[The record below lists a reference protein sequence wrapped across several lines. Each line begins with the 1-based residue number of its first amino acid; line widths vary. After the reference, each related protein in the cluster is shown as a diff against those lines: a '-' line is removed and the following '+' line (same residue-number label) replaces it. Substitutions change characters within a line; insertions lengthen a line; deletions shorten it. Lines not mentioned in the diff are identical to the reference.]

1 MEGFGGCCIT
11 CSLHSITTTLN
22 TYSFF
27 FFFFLF
33 LDSFHAPNAAIT
45 ESGKTET
52 EIENRLFIKKQDG
65 KNILIFLLS

>member
-1 MEGFGGCCIT
+1 MEGFGRCCIT

-27 FFFFLF
+27 FVCLF

>member
-22 TYSFF
+22 TYS